1 MGEDFILQK
10 HSSAVWCLTG
20 ASWGDGGATVGK
32 EAVFF
37 FFNNFVVYL
46 TKAHAHSVSLLYS
59 TSPHAPATAPHTT
72 DYESAPGTPRA
83 APLSLNTGQWAQEWK
98 GRSTGVHA

>member
-1 MGEDFILQK
+1 MAGKIKDNTFQGGAGTAGYQEMGEDFILQK

-37 FFNNFVVYL
+37 F
-46 TKAHAHSVSLLYS
+46 
-59 TSPHAPATAPHTT
+59 
-72 DYESAPGTPRA
+72 
-83 APLSLNTGQWAQEWK
+83 
-98 GRSTGVHA
+98 